1 LDELSKKT
9 LLQPGEPPAFEVVNP
24 DGKSAAFLIC
34 DHASNR
40 IPRKLGTLGLSEA
53 ERADHIAW
61 DPGAANMARRLSEL
75 LDAPLVL
82 SGYSRL
88 VIDCN
93 RPLDSTQLTAPV
105 SGGVT
110 VPGNAAVS
118 AGDRAARIAELH
130 RPYHDT
136 IEAMLEARGGR
147 PTLLLSIHSFTP
159 ELDDGPRPWRIAIAY
174 GSDDRLARLLIPA
187 LREDGTVVGDNQPY
201 SVAAWSDYSIPVH
214 GERHGIPH
222 VLVETR
228 QDGIRTAETAAVWA
242 EKLADAYRRIEAQA
256 LRLGRPGPGQ
266 SSETPAS

>member
-1 LDELSKKT
+1 LDDLPKQT
-9 LLQPGEPPAFEVVNP
+9 LLGPGEPPAYEIVNP
-24 DGKSAAFLIC
+24 GGASAAFLIC

-40 IPRKLGTLGLSEA
+40 IPRRLGTLGLTETQH
-53 ERADHIAW
+53 ADHIAW
-61 DPGAANMARRLSEL
+61 DPGAADMARRLSAL

-110 VPGNAAVS
+110 VPGNAAVT
-118 AGDRAARIAELH
+118 AEDRAARLNELH
-130 RPYHDT
+130 RPYHRAIT
-136 IEAMLEARGGR
+136 AMLEARAGR

-174 GSDDRLARLLIPA
+174 GADDRLARLLIPA
-187 LREDGTVVGDNQPY
+187 LRADGTVVGDNQPY
-201 SVAAWSDYSIPVH
+201 SVSAWSDYSIPVH
-214 GERHGIPH
+214 GEARGIPH

-228 QDGIRTAETAAVWA
+228 QDGIRTPETAAIWA
-242 EKLADAYRRIEAQA
+242 EKLADAYLSIEAQA
-256 LRLGRPGPGQ
+256 VALV
-266 SSETPAS
+266 

>member
-1 LDELSKKT
+1 MDDLRRNT
-9 LLQPGEPPAFEVVNP
+9 LLWPGEPPAVEVVNP
-24 DGKSAAFLIC
+24 GGESAAFLIC

-40 IPRKLGTLGLSEA
+40 IPRRLGTLGLSEA

-61 DPGAANMARRLSEL
+61 DPGAADMARHLSRL

-93 RPLDSTQLTAPV
+93 RPMDSTQLTAPV

-110 VPGNAAVS
+110 VPGNTS
-118 AGDRAARIAELH
+118 ISPEDRAARIDELH

-136 IEAMLEARGGR
+136 IADMLDSRGER

-159 ELDDGPRPWRIAIAY
+159 ELGDGPRPWRIAIAY
-174 GSDDRLARLLIPA
+174 GEDDRLARLLIPA
-187 LREDGTVVGDNQPY
+187 LREDSTVVGDNQPY
-201 SVAAWSDYSIPVH
+201 AVSAWSDYSIPVH
-214 GERHGIPH
+214 GERRGIPH

-228 QDGIRTAETAAVWA
+228 QDGIRTPETAAAWA
-242 EKLADAYRRIEAQA
+242 EKLADAYRKIEAEA
-256 LRLGRPGPGQ
+256 LRL
-266 SSETPAS
+266 S

>member
-1 LDELSKKT
+1 MGQSTTDS
-9 LLQPGEPPAFEVVNP
+9 LLQPDEPPAVEVVNP
-24 DGKSAAFLIC
+24 EGKSAAFLLC

-40 IPRKLGTLGLSEA
+40 IPKALGTLGLSDA

-61 DPGAANMARRLSEL
+61 DPGAANMARRLSRL

-88 VIDCN
+88 VIDCK
-93 RPLDSTQLTAPV
+93 RPLDSTQLIATV

-110 VPGNAAVS
+110 VPGNASVS
-118 AGDRAARIAELH
+118 PEDRAVRIDALH

-136 IEAMLEARGGR
+136 IADMLDARRKR

-159 ELDDGPRPWRIAIAY
+159 ELDDGPRPWPIAIAY
-174 GSDDRLARLLIPA
+174 GDDDRLARLLIPA
-187 LREDGTVVGDNQPY
+187 LRADGTVVGDNQPY

-214 GERHGIPH
+214 GERRGNPH

-228 QDGIRTAETAAVWA
+228 QDGIRTPEAAAAWA
-242 EKLADAYRRIEAQA
+242 DKLADAYRRIEAEA
-256 LRLGRPGPGQ
+256 LGL
-266 SSETPAS
+266 S

>member
-1 LDELSKKT
+1 MGQIRTNS
-9 LLQPGEPPAFEVVNP
+9 LLQPDEPPAVEVVNP
-24 DGKSAAFLIC
+24 AGKSAAFLIC

-93 RPLDSTQLTAPV
+93 RPMDSTQLTAPV
-105 SGGVT
+105 SGGVM

-118 AGDRAARIAELH
+118 PEDRAARIDALH

-136 IEAMLEARGGR
+136 IAEMLEARGQR

-174 GSDDRLARLLIPA
+174 GDDDRLAQLLIPA
-187 LREDGTVVGDNQPY
+187 LRADGTVVGDNQPY
-201 SVAAWSDYSIPVH
+201 AVSAWSDYSIPVH
-214 GERHGIPH
+214 GERRGLPH

-228 QDGIRTAETAAVWA
+228 QDGIRTPETAAAWA

-256 LRLGRPGPGQ
+256 LRL
-266 SSETPAS
+266 S

>member
-1 LDELSKKT
+1 MDHSRKDS
-9 LLQPGEPPAFEVVNP
+9 LLEPGEPPAVEVVNP
-24 DGKSAAFLIC
+24 AGKSAAFLLC

-40 IPRKLGTLGLSEA
+40 IPRKLATLGLSA
-53 ERADHIAW
+53 AQRADHIAW
-61 DPGAANMARRLSEL
+61 DPGAAGMARRLSAL

-93 RPLDSTQLTAPV
+93 RPMDSTQLTAPV

-110 VPGNAAVS
+110 VPGNASVS
-118 AGDRAARIAELH
+118 PQDRAARIDELH

-136 IEAMLEARGGR
+136 INEMLDARGGR

-159 ELDDGPRPWRIAIAY
+159 ELDDGPRPWQIAIAY
-174 GSDDRLARLLIPA
+174 GSDERLARLLIPA

-214 GERHGIPH
+214 GERRGIPH

-228 QDGIRTAETAAVWA
+228 QDGIRTPETAAAWA

-256 LRLGRPGPGQ
+256 LRLG
-266 SSETPAS
+266 

>member
-1 LDELSKKT
+1 MDDSPNQT
-9 LLQPGEPPAFEVVNP
+9 LLTPGEPPAFEIVNP
-24 DGKSAAFLIC
+24 DGASAAFLIC

-40 IPRKLGTLGLSEA
+40 IPRKLGTLGLTEA
-53 ERADHIAW
+53 QRADHIAW
-61 DPGAANMARRLSEL
+61 DPGAANMARRLSAL

-110 VPGNAAVS
+110 VPGNAAVTTQ
-118 AGDRAARIAELH
+118 DRAARLDELH
-130 RPYHDT
+130 QPYHKA
-136 IEAMLEARGGR
+136 IEALLDARAGR

-174 GSDDRLARLLIPA
+174 GEDDRLARLLIPV
-187 LREDGTVVGDNQPY
+187 LRQDGTVVGDNQPY
-201 SVAAWSDYSIPVH
+201 SVSAWSDYSIPVH
-214 GERHGIPH
+214 GERRGIPH

-228 QDGIRTAETAAVWA
+228 QDGIRTPETAAAWA
-242 EKLADAYRRIEAQA
+242 EKLADAYRKIEAEAVA
-256 LRLGRPGPGQ
+256 LG
-266 SSETPAS
+266 